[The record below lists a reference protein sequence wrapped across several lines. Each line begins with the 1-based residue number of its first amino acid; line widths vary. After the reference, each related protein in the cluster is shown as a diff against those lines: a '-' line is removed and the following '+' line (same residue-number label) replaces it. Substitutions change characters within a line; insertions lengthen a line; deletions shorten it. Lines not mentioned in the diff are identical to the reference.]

1 MKDRLILID
10 SGDIKGACNVIA
22 AEPGKY
28 AVVETSRFYRTE
40 THGRKYQAAL
50 TAGRTAIAE
59 VLFRLH
65 PELGNKIGNLTKA
78 IRRGMGEGVKFDD
91 LNTLGA
97 IALGLIRD

>member
-1 MKDRLILID
+1 MKKQTLID

-22 AEPGKY
+22 AQPGKY
-28 AVVETSRFYRTE
+28 AVVEVSRFYRTE
-40 THGRKYQAAL
+40 TPGRKHQAAL
-50 TAGRTAIAE
+50 SAGRTAIAE
-59 VLFRLH
+59 VLFRFH

-97 IALGLIRD
+97 VALGLISE

>member
-1 MKDRLILID
+1 MKKQTIIE

-22 AEPGKY
+22 VQPGKY
-28 AVVETSRFYRTE
+28 AVIETSRFYRTE
-40 THGRKYQAAL
+40 TPGRKHQAAL
-50 TAGRTAIAE
+50 SAGRTAIAE
-59 VLFRLH
+59 VLFRFH

-97 IALGLIRD
+97 IALGLIKE